1 MIVAVSVITTF
12 TTPYFIRMADPA
24 YEIVARMLPE
34 RLHFL
39 LNRYTDKA
47 TSESETKALW
57 VSMIKR
63 YLWRVLLYSA
73 VIIAIILVCTKYLLP
88 WLMEVTPSWGRI
100 ICSIATLVCMS
111 PFLLALTSPVSRK
124 KERQRL
130 AATNAHFDVPIV
142 VMTIFRVLMAVG
154 FIVYAL
160 SYIHSMKVGWTVGFF
175 VFFALIGTWSGRLK
189 KQMGRIESRFFNNLN
204 ERELRRSGKN
214 NNLVSDMHLAYLDVS
229 YSCPFVGERLADS
242 DLRRKYGINVAS
254 IQRGGATIAVP
265 NGNMRLFPGDVIG
278 VIGTDEQIEQ
288 LLPVM
293 ETDDSAAP
301 ASNNGEIKFTNIHL
315 SATSPLVGQTS
326 ASARIRDKYQALLVA
341 IQHAD
346 GSYDHPT
353 GNMEFQVD
361 DVLWVVGNPKILAT
375 LK

>member
-1 MIVAVSVITTF
+1 
-12 TTPYFIRMADPA
+12 
-24 YEIVARMLPE
+24 
-34 RLHFL
+34 
-39 LNRYTDKA
+39 
-47 TSESETKALW
+47 
-57 VSMIKR
+57 
-63 YLWRVLLYSA
+63 
-73 VIIAIILVCTKYLLP
+73 
-88 WLMEVTPSWGRI
+88 
-100 ICSIATLVCMS
+100 
-111 PFLLALTSPVSRK
+111 
-124 KERQRL
+124 
-130 AATNAHFDVPIV
+130 
-142 VMTIFRVLMAVG
+142 
-154 FIVYAL
+154 
-160 SYIHSMKVGWTVGFF
+160 MKVGWTVGFF